1 MEALTS
7 SVKTDAAAA
16 AQAAAFLRNVARYSQ
31 MHRALAAWDYDL
43 LEHAWLW
50 ELAWACSTAARRSTA
65 DTSSPALPRW
75 EEVKHAVSAAIGER
89 AEQWRRER
97 ARLER
102 RFPAQILAVAGDLEH
117 HTNDLTVVQTLVDGI
132 DRLRARPGSPR
143 PCNRDLAAVEAIGL
157 IVEGGATRRV
167 IQRLLAR
174 LTTGPNAELAET
186 GDRQHLDRQLSDWL
200 RRSRI
205 GLRRSRLHVR

>member
-1 MEALTS
+1 MEALTI
-7 SVKTDAAAA
+7 SVKTDAAVAT
-16 AQAAAFLRNVARYSQ
+16 QAASFLRNVARYSQ

-43 LEHAWLW
+43 LEHACLW

-65 DTSSPALPRW
+65 DASSPALPRW
-75 EEVKHAVSAAIGER
+75 EEVKHALSAAIGER
-89 AEQWRRER
+89 AEQWRRDR
-97 ARLER
+97 TRLER
-102 RFPAQILAVAGDLEH
+102 RFPAQVLAVAGDLEH
-117 HTNDLTVVQTLVDGI
+117 DTNDLTVVQTLVDGI
-132 DRLRARPGSPR
+132 DRLRARPGCPR

-157 IVEGGATRRV
+157 IVEGGATRKV

-174 LTTGPNAELAET
+174 LTTGPDADLAET